1 MWRALNAAI
10 FGSSTKRRARSTQP
24 PKSSVWWTPASEG
37 GPHGFTALVGE
48 KVHQDT
54 LRELDSFFD
63 KGERMF
69 IVRLVPE
76 PSNPRDP
83 KAVAVVTQETAKIG
97 YLSPDVAER
106 FHQVLLRQPAPV
118 YCPARLTGRGYDHVG
133 VVLDINQVR
142 RLN

>member
-10 FGSSTKRRARSTQP
+10 FGSSTKRQFRAAHPQ
-24 PKSSVWWTPASEG
+24 KSEVWWTPASEG
-37 GPHGFTALVGE
+37 GPHGFTAVVGE
-48 KVHQDT
+48 KIYQDT

-63 KGERMF
+63 KGERVF

-76 PSNPRDP
+76 PGNPRDP
-83 KAVAVVTQETAKIG
+83 KAVAVVTRETAKVG

-106 FHQVLLRQPAPV
+106 FHKVLLRQPAPV
-118 YCPARLTGRGYDHVG
+118 YCPARLIGRGHDHVG